1 MKPMVLAGV
10 VLVALGVLALV
21 FKAFS
26 FTHKEK
32 VADLGP
38 VEISADKQES
48 IPVAPV
54 VGAIAIV
61 GGIALIGVGLSRR
74 A

>member
-10 VLVALGVLALV
+10 VLVVLGILALV

-32 VADLGP
+32 VVDMGP
-38 VEISADKQES
+38 VQVTADKKES